1 MNDPIYLDHN
11 ATTPVHPEVVEA
23 MLPWLKE
30 HFGNPSSTHVY
41 GRRTHEAVEAA
52 REQVAEL
59 LGCKADEIFFTSGG
73 TEANNLA
80 ILGSAEALAD
90 HRKHVVTTV
99 VEHPAT
105 ARPCDRLEHEGW
117 KVTRLP
123 VDGRGMVRI
132 EEVRAFVRGDTA
144 LVSVMLANNETGT
157 VMPIH
162 EIAEIAHVRGALL
175 HTDAA
180 QAVGKIPARVE
191 DLGVDLLSVAGHK
204 LYAPKGVGALYVR
217 HGTPIRPVLLGA
229 GHERGLRPGTENV
242 PYIVGLGK
250 ACQIAA
256 RDVEKEAVR
265 LQALRD
271 ELWELLRAEIPR
283 LRLNG
288 HPTERLPNTL
298 NVSFPAVSGSVV
310 LGATPEVA
318 ASTGSACHEGAENP
332 SGVLLAMGLEAST
345 ALGAVR
351 LSLGRGTSKK
361 HVADGARALVRA
373 WKEVSTR
380 VEITSASG
388 AG

>member
-41 GRRTHEAVEAA
+41 GRRTHEAIEAA
-52 REQVAEL
+52 REQVAAL
-59 LGCKADEIFFTSGG
+59 LGCKTEEVFFTSGG

-80 ILGSAEALAD
+80 ILGSAAASAER
-90 HRKHVVTTV
+90 RKHVVTSA

-105 ARPCDRLEHEGW
+105 ARPCDRLEREGW
-117 KVTRLP
+117 EVTRLP
-123 VDGRGMVRI
+123 VDTHGLVRI
-132 EEVRAFVRGDTA
+132 EEVRAFVRADTA
-144 LVSVMLANNETGT
+144 LVTVMLANNETGT

-162 EIAEIAHVRGALL
+162 EVTEIAHARGALV

-217 HGTPIRPVLLGA
+217 RGTAIQPVLLGA

-250 ACQIAA
+250 ACEIAA

-265 LQALRD
+265 QRALRD
-271 ELWELLRAEIPR
+271 ELWEMLRAEVPG

-298 NVSFPAVSGSVV
+298 NVAFPGVAGSVV
-310 LGATPEVA
+310 LGATSEVA
-318 ASTGSACHEGAENP
+318 ASTGSACHEGAESP
-332 SGVLLAMGLEAST
+332 SAVLLAMGLEASI

-351 LSLGRGTSKK
+351 LSLGRGTSSK
-361 HVADGARALVRA
+361 HITEAARALVRA
-373 WKEVSTR
+373 WKKVSTR
-380 VEITSASG
+380 VEISNASAVH
-388 AG
+388 

>member
-11 ATTPVHPEVVEA
+11 ATTPVYPEVVDA

-41 GRRTHEAVEAA
+41 GLRAHEAIEAA
-52 REQVAEL
+52 REQVAAL
-59 LGCKADEIFFTSGG
+59 LGCKTDEVYFTSGG

-80 ILGSAEALAD
+80 ILGSAASLAER
-90 HRKHVVTTV
+90 RKHVVTSA

-105 ARPCDRLEHEGW
+105 ARPCDRLEREGW
-117 KVTRLP
+117 EVTRLP
-123 VDGRGMVRI
+123 VDAHGMVRI
-132 EEVRAFVRGDTA
+132 DEARAFVRGDTA

-157 VMPIH
+157 LMPIH
-162 EIAEIAHVRGALL
+162 EIVEIAHARGALV

-217 HGTPIRPVLLGA
+217 RGTPIRPVLLGA

-250 ACQIAA
+250 ACEIAA

-265 LQALRD
+265 QRALRD
-271 ELWELLRAEIPR
+271 ELWDLLRAEVPD

-298 NVSFPAVSGSVV
+298 NAGFPGVLGSVV

-318 ASTGSACHEGAENP
+318 ASTGSACHEGAESP
-332 SGVLLAMGLEAST
+332 SAVLLAMGLESGI

-361 HVADGARALVRA
+361 DVSDAARALVQA
-373 WKEVSTR
+373 WKQVSTR
-380 VEITSASG
+380 VEISSAS
-388 AG
+388 AVR

>member
-11 ATTPVHPEVVEA
+11 ATTPVHPKVVEA

-41 GRRTHEAVEAA
+41 GRRAHEAVERA
-52 REQVAEL
+52 RQQVAAL
-59 LGCKADEIFFTSGG
+59 LGCQADEVFFTSGG

-80 ILGSAEALAD
+80 ILGSAEAAAD
-90 HRKHVVTTV
+90 RRRHVVTSV

-105 ARPCDRLEHEGW
+105 ARPCDRLEQNGW
-117 KVTRLP
+117 GVTRLP
-123 VDGRGMVRI
+123 VDGDGLVSI
-132 EEVRAFVRGDTA
+132 DSARAFVRGDTA

-157 VMPIH
+157 VMPLH
-162 EIAEIAHVRGALL
+162 DIAEIAHSRGALV

-180 QAVGKIPARVE
+180 QAVGKIPVRVD

-204 LYAPKGVGALYVR
+204 LYAPKGVGALFVR
-217 HGTPIRPVLLGA
+217 RGTSVRPVLLGA

-242 PYIVGLGK
+242 PHIVGLGK
-250 ACQIAA
+250 ACEVADS
-256 RDVEKEAVR
+256 DVDDEAVR
-265 LQALRD
+265 VRALRD
-271 ELWELLRAEIPR
+271 ELWELLSAGVPAI
-283 LRLNG
+283 RLNG
-288 HPTERLPNTL
+288 HLTERLPNTL
-298 NVSFPAVSGSVV
+298 NVSFQGVLGSVV
-310 LGATPEVA
+310 LGMAPEVA

-332 SGVLLAMGLEAST
+332 SGVLLAMGLEAAT

-361 HVADGARALVRA
+361 HVLEAARALVRA

-380 VEITSASG
+380 RA
-388 AG
+388 